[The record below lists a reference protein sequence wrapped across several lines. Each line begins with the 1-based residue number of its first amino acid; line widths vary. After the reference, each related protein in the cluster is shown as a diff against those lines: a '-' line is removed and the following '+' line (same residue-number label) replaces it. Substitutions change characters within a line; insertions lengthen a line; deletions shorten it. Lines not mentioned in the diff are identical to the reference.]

1 MIIKTTTQVFTGYSL
16 IDVSNNINRYI
27 ESLNNNPVGNITEAV
42 SIAINPSITPGSKYT
57 SGCECIVILKT
68 TYK

>member
-1 MIIKTTTQVFTGYSL
+1 MVIKTTTQVFTGYSL

-42 SIAINPSITPGSKYT
+42 SIAINPNINIPSHT
-57 SGCECIVILKT
+57 ECIVILKT